1 MLRKWIKD
9 KLSLISNLFNAAA
22 KLKELDERLAKLEK
36 KFR

>member
-9 KLSLISNLFNAAA
+9 KLLMISMMYDTAS

>member
-9 KLSLISNLFNAAA
+9 KLSIISNLFSLAA